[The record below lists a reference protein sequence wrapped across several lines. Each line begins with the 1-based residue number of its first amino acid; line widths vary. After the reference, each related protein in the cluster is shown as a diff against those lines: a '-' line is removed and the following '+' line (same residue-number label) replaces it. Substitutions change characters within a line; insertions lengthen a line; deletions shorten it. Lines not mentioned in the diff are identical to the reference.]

1 MSEYVYRARV
11 RWADQDSQG
20 HVNNVTYLDYMQE
33 ARVDWILNGPQAHML
48 GEGVLVVAHHIEYVA
63 QSQFCPEPIII
74 RMWVTDLGGARFGV
88 SYTIFQGETLVARA
102 TTTMATYDV
111 DGHRLRR
118 LTAEERA
125 WLQEYAGP
133 AQDFR
138 PVPKAPVDWVSGIGY
153 EYPLRVRWS
162 ELDPYGHVNN
172 VSYLTYLQEAHIAAL
187 EEPRRDL
194 PWGGPSDERTWV
206 VAAQDI
212 AYKVPMG
219 YQVEPYLCEVV
230 VLRVG
235 TSSITF
241 EMRIH
246 DPHVDIT
253 YAVGHQV
260 LVHADRHGIPVP
272 VPDVLRERLRPLT
285 LTDRRTDPWPG

>member
-20 HVNNVTYLDYMQE
+20 HVNNVSYVDYMQE
-33 ARVDWILNGPQAHML
+33 ARVDWILNGSQGHML
-48 GEGVLVVAHHIEYVA
+48 SEGVLVVAHHIEYVA
-63 QSQFCPEPIII
+63 QCSFTPEPIII

-88 SYTIFQGETLVARA
+88 AYHIHQGDVLVARA
-102 TTTMATYDV
+102 RTTLATYDV
-111 DGHRLRR
+111 DIGRLRR
-118 LTAEERA
+118 LSAEERA
-125 WLQEYAGP
+125 WLQEFAGP
-133 AQDFR
+133 HLEFR
-138 PVPKAPVDWVSGIGY
+138 ALPKPPVKWVSGLGY

-172 VSYLTYLQEAHIAAL
+172 VSYLTYLQEAHIAMMD
-187 EEPRRDL
+187 EHRRDL
-194 PWGGPSDERTWV
+194 PWGGPDSEHAWM

-212 AYKVPMG
+212 TYRVPME
-219 YQVEPYLCEVV
+219 YRIEPFICEVV

-235 TSSITF
+235 STSITF

-246 DPHVDIT
+246 DPHQDVT

-260 LVHADRHGIPVP
+260 LVHADRHGAPEPIPA
-272 VPDVLRERLRPLT
+272 VLRERLRPLT
-285 LTDRRTDPWPG
+285 LTR